1 MLFGLFI
8 NQSIKS
14 IWMLPLKKNHRLRIA
29 KVLFMLMCCIAGFCL
44 ILKAYQSSIDL
55 YQTPTQLQSS
65 PLLLQKKIR
74 LGGFVVAESIKRN
87 QMQLEFKVSDHI
99 TEVAVIFTGIPP
111 NLFRENQA
119 AIILGFYDG
128 QYFHAETI
136 LAKHD
141 ENYQIPKGVLNV
153 PRSK

>member
-1 MLFGLFI
+1 
-8 NQSIKS
+8 
-14 IWMLPLKKNHRLRIA
+14 MLPLKKNHRLRIA
-29 KVLFMLMCCIAGFCL
+29 NVLFMLMCCLAGFFL

-65 PLLLQKKIR
+65 PLLLHKKIR
-74 LGGFVVAESIKRN
+74 LGGFVVEGSVKRN
-87 QMQLEFKVSDHI
+87 HMQLEFKVSDHVNDI
-99 TEVAVIFTGIPP
+99 SVIFTGTPP

-119 AIILGFYDG
+119 AIVLGFYDG
-128 QYFHAETI
+128 QYFHAENI

-153 PRSK
+153 PGSK